1 MVVYLTE
8 SCRDDNHTTVRDL
21 RTRAGGRRSR
31 STNVSVSQSDRFG
44 SDSHN
49 LKVTTSYLFSP
60 DKDLFNY
67 CLHSLEYSYRLAW
80 IVIHYIHVLVLYAY
94 RLTQKIHKKF
104 GHISDMSGEFPNRP
118 GSHLS
123 MQNPALEFIKCVCKV
138 GDCSAQINQK
148 HFLRISSILPPVI
161 RISSASSS
169 MLSPIMM
176 QRLLCFIVHRYVVFQ
191 KKCFLCSF

>member
-1 MVVYLTE
+1 MYLY
-8 SCRDDNHTTVRDL
+8 
-21 RTRAGGRRSR
+21 
-31 STNVSVSQSDRFG
+31 F
-44 SDSHN
+44 
-49 LKVTTSYLFSP
+49 
-60 DKDLFNY
+60 
-67 CLHSLEYSYRLAW
+67 
-80 IVIHYIHVLVLYAY
+80 YAY

-176 QRLLCFIVHRYVVFQ
+176 QRLLCFIVQRYVVFQ
-191 KKCFLCSF
+191 KKCFLCSFQVLSLDSNINLQVIKLKRDLLKLIGIGEFAEEAAFSDPCLSYVLPEVICKSCNHIRDLDLCRDPYLSQERSE